1 MWWPDVRTG
10 TRTDKD
16 TQEMRGDSG
25 EGMASNSVASPDV
38 PFSLFDGDRL
48 NRVFAVLHAPQD
60 GRFRMLKRCVIV
72 VLLTWVPVAVLALF
86 GGLFGGGIA
95 TTNFFADFAA
105 YAQFLIAMPLF
116 MLAEPFVEA
125 STRIAD
131 RQFVDCGI
139 VRTQDVNELHRVHCL
154 IRRLRLSWWPD
165 IAFVAIA
172 YALSLA
178 ILVPE
183 FAVHPLATWHVK
195 DYAQWRTLTAPG
207 AWEFLIA
214 LPILNYTWLRF
225 VWKIVMWTI
234 YLLRVS
240 RMRLE
245 LHPAHPD
252 LTGGIGFISATQGR
266 FALFIL
272 AYGVSNIAATVGYE
286 IAVLHYDLS
295 AMPVWG
301 PLLGFTIGA
310 PLLFTL
316 PLLMF
321 TAQLYRSKQHALS
334 LYRERVTEHTR
345 VVEKRWR
352 ERHRSAESAVEE
364 VRELTELSALGT
376 MFVRIQ
382 NMRVV
387 PFDMRSFGQLLGS
400 SLGSIALLLPLLH
413 ANASVAGIFDAVGKL
428 LGHLAGR

>member
-1 MWWPDVRTG
+1 
-10 TRTDKD
+10 
-16 TQEMRGDSG
+16 
-25 EGMASNSVASPDV
+25 MASSSVASPDV
-38 PFSLFDGDRL
+38 PFSLFHGDRF
-48 NRVFAVLHAPQD
+48 NRLFAALHASQD
-60 GRFRMLKRCVIV
+60 ARFTILKRCVIV
-72 VLLTWVPVAVLALF
+72 VMLTWVPVAVLALWS
-86 GGLFGGGIA
+86 GLYGGGMT

-105 YAQFLIAMPLF
+105 HAQFLIAMPLF
-116 MLAEPFVEA
+116 MLAEPIVEA

-139 VRTQDVNELHRVHCL
+139 IRPQDLHQMRRVHVL
-154 IRRLRLSWWPD
+154 IRGLRVSPWPD
-165 IAFVAIA
+165 IAFLVIA
-172 YALSLA
+172 YVLSLV
-178 ILVPE
+178 ILIPE
-183 FAVHPLATWHVK
+183 FNAQPLPTWHVK
-195 DYAQWRTLTAPG
+195 DYAQWRALTAPG

-214 LPILNYTWLRF
+214 LPLLNYTWLRF

-234 YLLRVS
+234 YLERVS
-240 RMRLE
+240 RLRLD

-252 LTGGIGFISATQGR
+252 LTGGIGFISITQGR

-286 IAVLHYDLS
+286 IAILHYDLS
-295 AMPVWG
+295 AVPVWG

-321 TAQLYRSKQHALS
+321 TAQLYRSKQYALS
-334 LYRERVTEHTR
+334 LYRERVTEHSR
-345 VVEKRWR
+345 VVEQRWR

-376 MFVRIQ
+376 MFTRIQ
-382 NMRVV
+382 TMRVV

-400 SLGSIALLLPLLH
+400 SLGSLSVLLPLLH
-413 ANASVAGIFDAVGKL
+413 ANANVTGIFDAIGKL
-428 LGHLAGR
+428 LGHLGGR